1 MFTHEYIE
9 DIHVRLN
16 NSLDERKSGK
26 NLHETEWNERTLK
39 IFWEPGDMTRYTAY
53 AMVVPDGREDFAV
66 LVAGTMT
73 NTPFVVYGTPEG
85 FLGLGYF
92 LEKNANLGK
101 HNLYT
106 KRKLCQLVAAILR
119 RDTDANDPVDYDVP

>member
-9 DIHVRLN
+9 DVHVRLN
-16 NSLDERKSGK
+16 NSLDERKSDK
-26 NLHETEWNERTLK
+26 NLHEAEWDAHTLK

-53 AMVVPDGREDFAV
+53 AMVVPGNGEAGAV
-66 LVAGTMT
+66 VVCGTMT
-73 NTPFVVYGTPEG
+73 KTPFVMQATPEG

-92 LEKNANLGK
+92 LEKNANLGE

-119 RDTDANDPVDYDVP
+119 RDTDANDPVDYTES